1 VSMDAGGVHRAVG
14 RRLWPEMLIAL
25 TWLRLDGLRR
35 WRSLTVLALLIAV
48 ATATVL
54 ASIAGARRGQT
65 AFDRLWARTLPATV
79 TVLPNQ
85 PGFNWAR
92 IAALPEVAAL
102 TKFPVV
108 FGYEAQGYPGATTG
122 FPLADDQMTH
132 TIERPVMVAG
142 RLFNPRR
149 ADEIIV
155 TPKFAATF
163 GKHVGDWLTLD
174 LASVQQAN
182 QGYDGSTGPP
192 LGPKIRA
199 RIVGVGRTPWG
210 LDADTP
216 GSPGGILTTPA
227 LFTRYR
233 ANMMGTNGQA
243 YINALV
249 RLKGGQAAIP
259 AFRADLA
266 RATGRSDIDVWD
278 NLQQIGD
285 PMHKV
290 SAYEAACLL
299 AFGLAALAAALF
311 LIGQSIARYTSAT
324 VADLQVLQAL
334 GMTRAQAVAAACA
347 GPALAGVAGGT
358 LGVAGAIAASRWMPI
373 GLASIAEPHPGI
385 EADWAVLGPGWVLVP
400 VLVLAGSAAAAAFA
414 LAAGRQAPQRRS
426 AIVRTLAAVNFPV
439 PLVVG
444 ARFALEP
451 GRGRSTVPVRSALV
465 GAVVGVLGVLAA
477 FTFSAGVSDAASHP
491 ARFGQ
496 TWQLTT
502 FVGYNGQD
510 FGPASR
516 VLRAVAADRD
526 VTGVDDTRIGSA
538 QSGQVSIES
547 FTYAPVGGKRPAVV
561 LTAGRMPASPDEI
574 VLAPTTAQEM
584 HAKTGS
590 VVRLTGG
597 TPISKALRVT
607 GIGFVPPGPHNGYA
621 DGAWLT
627 PAGYDRIFSGA
638 HYGFK
643 FHAATVSLR
652 AGVNVQAAARRLD
665 AVAAAIPGGKAFTF
679 TPPDPIPEVQ
689 EIQDLELLPVALSAF
704 LALLAISAV
713 GYALS
718 MAVRRRRHDLAVL
731 RALGITRQQ
740 ARLVVTTQASLLALI
755 GLLFGVPMGIA
766 LGRAIWRT
774 VAGFT
779 PLAYHPPVALLALLL
794 IAPAALLA
802 ANALA
807 AWPQRRAGRLQ
818 AGQIL
823 RSE

>member
-1 VSMDAGGVHRAVG
+1 
-14 RRLWPEMLIAL
+14 MLITL
-25 TWLRLDGLRR
+25 TWLRLDARRR
-35 WRSLTVLALLIAV
+35 WRSLAVLALLIAL

-54 ASIAGARRGQT
+54 TAIAGARRGET
-65 AFDRLWARTLPATV
+65 AWNRLWARTLPATV

-85 PGFNWAR
+85 PGFDWAR

-102 TKFPVV
+102 TRFPVV
-108 FGYEAQGYPGATTG
+108 FGFEAQGYPAASTG
-122 FPLADDQMTH
+122 FPLADDQMTR
-132 TIERPVMVAG
+132 TIERPVILAG
-142 RLFNPRR
+142 RLFNSHR
-149 ADEIIV
+149 ADEVVI

-163 GKHVGDWLTLD
+163 GKHVGDSLTLE
-174 LASVQQAN
+174 LSSVQQADE
-182 QGYDGSTGPP
+182 GYDGSSGAPAGPRIRVRITGV
-192 LGPKIRA
+192 IRSTWA
-199 RIVGVGRTPWG
+199 VS
-210 LDADTP
+210 DDTP
-216 GSPGGILTTPA
+216 GSPGGIMTTPA

-233 ANMMGTNGQA
+233 ADMMGDSGQT

-249 RLKGGQAAIP
+249 RLKGGEAAIP
-259 AFRADLA
+259 AFRAALA
-266 RATGRSDIDVWD
+266 RETGRSDIDVWD
-278 NLQQIGD
+278 NSVNFGD
-285 PMHKV
+285 PIRRV
-290 SAYEAACLL
+290 TAYEAACLL
-299 AFGLAALAAALF
+299 AFGLAALVAALF
-311 LIGQSIARYTSAT
+311 LIGQSVARYTSAT
-324 VADLQVLQAL
+324 AADLQVLQSV
-334 GMTRAQAVAAACA
+334 GMTRRQAIAAAAA
-347 GPALAGVAGGT
+347 GPFLAGLAGAT
-358 LGVAGAIAASRWMPI
+358 LGVAGAIVASRWMPI

-385 EADWAVLGPGWVLVP
+385 DVDWVVLGPGWVIVP
-400 VLVLAGSAAAAAFA
+400 VLTLAGSAAAAAAA
-414 LAAGRQAPQRRS
+414 LSAGRRRGPQRRS
-426 AIVRTLAAVNFPV
+426 MVAAAAANFPV

-444 ARFALEP
+444 TRFALEP
-451 GRGRSTVPVRSALV
+451 GRGRSAVPVRSALV

-502 FVGYNGQD
+502 FLGYNGHD

-526 VTGVDDTRIGSA
+526 VTGVDDARIGGA
-538 QSGQVSIES
+538 QSGRVSIES
-547 FTYAPVGGKRPAVV
+547 FTYAPVGGKRPEVV

-597 TPISKALRVT
+597 TPISKAVRVT

-627 PAGYDRIFSGA
+627 PAGYDRIFDGA

-652 AGVNVQAAARRLD
+652 AGVDVQAAARRLD

-689 EIQDLELLPVALSAF
+689 VIQDLELLPVALSAF

-731 RALGITRQQ
+731 RVLGFTRQQ

-755 GLLFGVPMGIA
+755 GLIFGLPLGIA
-766 LGRAIWRT
+766 VGRAIWRT

-807 AWPQRRAGRLQ
+807 AWPQRRAARLH

>member
-1 VSMDAGGVHRAVG
+1 
-14 RRLWPEMLIAL
+14 MLITL

-35 WRSLTVLALLIAV
+35 WRSLAVLALLIAL

-54 ASIAGARRGQT
+54 TSIAGARRGET
-65 AFDRLWARTLPATV
+65 AWNRLWARTLPATV

-92 IAALPEVAAL
+92 IAALPEVAAM
-102 TKFPVV
+102 TRFPVA
-108 FGYEAQGYPGATTG
+108 FGFEAQGYSAASSG
-122 FPLADDQMTH
+122 FPLADDQMTR
-132 TIERPVMVAG
+132 TIERPVILAG
-142 RLFNPRR
+142 RLFNPHR
-149 ADEIIV
+149 ADEVVV
-155 TPKFAATF
+155 TSKFAATS
-163 GKHVGDWLTLD
+163 GKHVGDSLTLK
-174 LASVQQAN
+174 LASVQQAGE
-182 QGYDGSTGPP
+182 GYDGSSGAPAGPR
-192 LGPKIRA
+192 IRA
-199 RIVGVGRTPWG
+199 RITGVIRSPWNVGA
-210 LDADTP
+210 DAP
-216 GSPGGILTTPA
+216 GSPGGVITTPA
-227 LFTRYR
+227 LYSRYR
-233 ANMMGTNGQA
+233 ANMLGDSGQT

-249 RLKGGQAAIP
+249 RLKGGEAAIP
-259 AFRADLA
+259 AFRAALA
-266 RATGRSDIDVWD
+266 GVTGRDDIDVWD
-278 NLQQIGD
+278 NSASFGD
-285 PMHKV
+285 PIRRV
-290 SAYEAACLL
+290 TAYEAACLL
-299 AFGLAALAAALF
+299 AFGLAALVAALF
-311 LIGQSIARYTSAT
+311 LIGQSVARYTSAT
-324 VADLQVLQAL
+324 AADLQVLQTV
-334 GMTRAQAVAAACA
+334 GMTRQQAIAAAAA
-347 GPALAGVAGGT
+347 GPFLAGLAGAT
-358 LGVAGAIAASRWMPI
+358 LGVAGAIVASRWMPI

-385 EADWAVLGPGWVLVP
+385 DVDWVVLGPGWVIVP
-400 VLVLAGSAAAAAFA
+400 LLALAGSAAAAAAA
-414 LAAGRQAPQRRS
+414 LRAGRRRAPPRRS
-426 AIVRTLAAVNFPV
+426 VVAAWAAAASFPV

-465 GAVVGVLGVLAA
+465 GAVAGVLGVLAA

-502 FVGYNGQD
+502 FFGYNGHD

-526 VTGVDDTRIGSA
+526 VTGVDDARIGGA

-547 FTYAPVGGKRPAVV
+547 YTYAPVGGKRPAAV

-597 TPISKALRVT
+597 TPISKAVRVT

-627 PAGYDRIFSGA
+627 PAGYDRIFDGA

-652 AGVNVQAAARRLD
+652 AGVDVQAAARRLD

-718 MAVRRRRHDLAVL
+718 MAVGRRRHDLAVL
-731 RALGITRQQ
+731 RALGITRRQ

-755 GLLFGVPMGIA
+755 GLMFGVPLGIA
-766 LGRAIWRT
+766 VGRAIWRT

-807 AWPQRRAGRLQ
+807 AWPQRRAARLQ

>member
-1 VSMDAGGVHRAVG
+1 
-14 RRLWPEMLIAL
+14 MLITA
-25 TWLRLDGLRR
+25 TWLRLDARRR
-35 WRSLTVLALLIAV
+35 WRSLAVLALLIAL
-48 ATATVL
+48 ATGTVL
-54 ASIAGARRGQT
+54 TAIAGARRGET
-65 AFDRLWARTLPATV
+65 AWNRLWARTLPATV

-92 IAALPEVAAL
+92 IAALPDVAAL

-108 FGYEAQGYPGATTG
+108 FGFEAQGYPAASTG
-122 FPLADDQMTH
+122 FPLADDQMTR
-132 TIERPVMVAG
+132 TIERPVILAG
-142 RLFNPRR
+142 RLFNPHR
-149 ADEIIV
+149 ADEVVI

-163 GKHVGDWLTLD
+163 GKHVGDSLTLE
-174 LASVQQAN
+174 LSSAQQADE
-182 QGYDGSTGPP
+182 GYDGSSGAPAGPRIRVRITGV
-192 LGPKIRA
+192 IRSTWA
-199 RIVGVGRTPWG
+199 VS
-210 LDADTP
+210 DDTP
-216 GSPGGILTTPA
+216 GSPGGIMTTPA

-233 ANMMGTNGQA
+233 TDMMGDSGQT

-249 RLKGGQAAIP
+249 RLKGGEAAIP
-259 AFRADLA
+259 AFRAALA
-266 RATGRSDIDVWD
+266 RVTGRDDIDVWD
-278 NLQQIGD
+278 NSVNFGD
-285 PMHKV
+285 PIRRV
-290 SAYEAACLL
+290 TSYEAACLL
-299 AFGLAALAAALF
+299 AFGLAALVAALF
-311 LIGQSIARYTSAT
+311 LIGQSVARYTSASA
-324 VADLQVLQAL
+324 ADLQVLQSV
-334 GMTRAQAVAAACA
+334 GMTRQQAIAAAAA
-347 GPALAGVAGGT
+347 GPFLAGLAGAT
-358 LGVAGAIAASRWMPI
+358 LGVAGAIVASRWMPI

-385 EADWAVLGPGWVLVP
+385 DMDWVVLGPGWVIVP
-400 VLVLAGSAAAAAFA
+400 LLTLAGSAAAAAAA
-414 LAAGRQAPQRRS
+414 LSAGRRRGPQRRS
-426 AIVRTLAAVNFPV
+426 VVAAAAANFPV

-451 GRGRSTVPVRSALV
+451 GRGRSAVPVRSALV

-491 ARFGQ
+491 VRFGQ

-502 FVGYNGQD
+502 FLGYNGHD

-526 VTGVDDTRIGSA
+526 VTGVDDARIGGA
-538 QSGQVSIES
+538 QSGRVSIES
-547 FTYAPVGGKRPAVV
+547 FTYAPVGGKRPEVV

-597 TPISKALRVT
+597 TPISKAVRVT

-627 PAGYDRIFSGA
+627 PAGYDRIFGGA

-652 AGVNVQAAARRLD
+652 ASVDVRAAARRLD

-731 RALGITRQQ
+731 RVLGFTRQQ

-755 GLLFGVPMGIA
+755 GLILGVPLGIA

-779 PLAYHPPVALLALLL
+779 PLAYHPPSALLALLL

-807 AWPQRRAGRLQ
+807 AWPQRRAARLH

>member
-1 VSMDAGGVHRAVG
+1 V
-14 RRLWPEMLIAL
+14 LITA
-25 TWLRLDGLRR
+25 TWLRLDARRR
-35 WRSLTVLALLIAV
+35 WRSLAVLALLIAL
-48 ATATVL
+48 ATATIL
-54 ASIAGARRGQT
+54 ASIAGARRGES
-65 AFDRLWARTLPATV
+65 AYSRLGARTLPATA

-102 TKFPVV
+102 TKFPVT
-108 FGYEAQGYPGATTG
+108 FGFEARGYSTASSG
-122 FPLADDQMTH
+122 FPLADDQMTT
-132 TIERPVMVAG
+132 TIERPVILAG

-149 ADEIIV
+149 ADEVVV
-155 TPKFAATF
+155 TPKFAATS
-163 GKHVGDWLTLD
+163 GKHVGDRLTLD
-174 LASVQQAN
+174 LASPQQAN
-182 QGYDGSTGPP
+182 QGYDGSSGPP
-192 LGPKIRA
+192 RGPEVRA
-199 RIVGVGRTPWG
+199 RIVGVIRTPWG

-216 GSPGGILTTPA
+216 GSPGGILSSPA

-233 ANMMGTNGQA
+233 ANMLGTSGQA

-249 RLKGGQAAIP
+249 RLKGGAATIP

-266 RATGRSDIDVWD
+266 RVTGRSDIDVWD
-278 NLQQIGD
+278 NDQQIGD
-285 PMHKV
+285 PARKIT
-290 SAYEAACLL
+290 AYESACLL
-299 AFGLAALAAALF
+299 AFGLAALVAAVF
-311 LIGQSIARYTSAT
+311 LIGQSVARYTSAT
-324 VADLQVLQAL
+324 VPDLQVLQAV
-334 GMTRAQAVAAACA
+334 GMTRQQAIAAASA
-347 GPALAGVAGGT
+347 GPFLAGVTGGT
-358 LGVAGAIAASRWMPI
+358 LGVAGAIVASRWMPI
-373 GLASIAEPHPGI
+373 GFASIIEPHPGI
-385 EADWAVLGPGWVLVP
+385 DLDWLVLGAGWVIVPLV
-400 VLVLAGSAAAAAFA
+400 VLAGSAAAAAAA
-414 LAAGRQAPQRRS
+414 LTAGRRPAAQRRS
-426 AIVRTLAAVNFPV
+426 VVAAAAAAANFPV
-439 PLVVG
+439 SLVIG

-465 GAVVGVLGVLAA
+465 GAVAGVLGVLAA

-502 FVGYNGQD
+502 FLGYNGQD
-510 FGPASR
+510 FGPAGR

-526 VTGVDDTRIGSA
+526 VTGVDDARIGGA

-574 VLAPTTAQEM
+574 VLAPTTAQELN
-584 HAKTGS
+584 AGTGS

-597 TPISKALRVT
+597 TPTSRAVRVT
-607 GIGFVPPGPHNGYA
+607 GIGFIPPGPHNGYA

-627 PAGYDRIFSGA
+627 PAGYNRIFDGA
-638 HYGFK
+638 SFGFK

-652 AGVNVQAAARRLD
+652 EGADVQAVARRLD
-665 AVAAAIPGGKAFTF
+665 AAARAIPGGKAFTF

-704 LALLAISAV
+704 LALLAVSAV
-713 GYALS
+713 GHALS
-718 MAVRRRRHDLAVL
+718 IAVRRRRHDLAVL
-731 RALGITRQQ
+731 RALGITRRQ

-755 GLLFGVPMGIA
+755 GLIFGVPLGIA
-766 LGRAIWRT
+766 LGRVIWRT
-774 VAGFT
+774 VAGFA

-794 IAPAALLA
+794 IGPAALLA

-807 AWPQRRAGRLQ
+807 AWPQRRAARLQ
-818 AGQIL
+818 AGQVL

>member
-1 VSMDAGGVHRAVG
+1 
-14 RRLWPEMLIAL
+14 MLITL

-35 WRSLTVLALLIAV
+35 WRSLAVLALLIAL

-54 ASIAGARRGQT
+54 TSIAGARRGQT
-65 AFDRLWARTLPATV
+65 AFDRLWARTLPATA

-85 PGFNWAR
+85 PGFNWAKV
-92 IAALPEVAAL
+92 AALPEVAAL
-102 TKFPVV
+102 TQFPVV
-108 FGYEAQGYPGATTG
+108 FGFEAQAYPGASTG
-122 FPLADDQMTH
+122 FPLADDQMTR
-132 TIERPVMVAG
+132 TIERPVMMAG

-149 ADEIIV
+149 VDEIIV
-155 TPKFAATF
+155 TPKFAASS
-163 GKHVGDWLTLD
+163 GKHVGDTLTLE

-182 QGYDGSTGPP
+182 QEYDGSTGPP

-216 GSPGGILTTPA
+216 GSPGGILTSPA

-266 RATGRSDIDVWD
+266 RVTGRSDIDVWD

-311 LIGQSIARYTSAT
+311 LIGQSVARYTSAT

-334 GMTRAQAVAAACA
+334 GMTRRQAIAAACA
-347 GPALAGVAGGT
+347 GPALAGVAGST
-358 LGVAGAIAASRWMPI
+358 LGVAGAIVASRWMPI

-385 EADWAVLGPGWVLVP
+385 DADWLVLAPGWVLVP
-400 VLVLAGSAAAAAFA
+400 LLVLAGSATAAAVA
-414 LAAGRQAPQRRS
+414 LAAGRRQAPQRRS
-426 AIVRTLAAVNFPV
+426 AIAAALATVNSPV

-451 GRGRSTVPVRSALV
+451 GRGRSSVPVRSALV
-465 GAVVGVLGVLAA
+465 GAVAGVLGVLAA
-477 FTFSAGVSDAASHP
+477 FTFSAGVSDAATHP

-502 FVGYNGQD
+502 FLGYNGHD

-516 VLRAVAADRD
+516 VLRAVAANPD
-526 VTGVDDTRIGSA
+526 VTGVDHARIGGA
-538 QSGQVSIES
+538 QAGQVSIES

-561 LTAGRMPASPDEI
+561 LTAGRMPARPDEI
-574 VLAPTTAQEM
+574 VLAPTTAQEL
-584 HAKTGS
+584 HARTGS

-597 TPISKALRVT
+597 GTAARSVRVT
-607 GIGFVPPGPHNGYA
+607 GIGFVPTGPHNGYA

-627 PAGYDRIFSGA
+627 PGGYDRIFHGA
-638 HYGFK
+638 HYAFK
-643 FHAATVSLR
+643 FDAATVSLR
-652 AGVNVQAAARRLD
+652 PGADVQAVARRLD
-665 AVAAAIPGGKAFTF
+665 AAAAAIPGGKAFTF
-679 TPPDPIPEVQ
+679 TPPDPLPDVQ
-689 EIQDLELLPVALSAF
+689 TIKDLELLPLALSAF
-704 LALLAISAV
+704 LALLAVSAV
-713 GYALS
+713 GHALAT
-718 MAVRRRRHDLAVL
+718 AVRRRRHDLAVL
-731 RALGITRQQ
+731 RALGMTRGQ
-740 ARLVVTTQASLLALI
+740 ARLVVTTQASLLAVI
-755 GLLFGVPMGIA
+755 GLVFGVPLGIA
-766 LGRAIWRT
+766 LGRVIWRE

-779 PLAYHPPVALLALLL
+779 PLAYHPPLALLALLL
-794 IAPAALLA
+794 IGPVALLA
-802 ANALA
+802 ANVLA
-807 AWPQRRAGRLQ
+807 AWPQHRAARVHS
-818 AGQIL
+818 ARVL

>member
-1 VSMDAGGVHRAVG
+1 
-14 RRLWPEMLIAL
+14 MLITL
-25 TWLRLDGLRR
+25 TWLRVDGLRR
-35 WRSLTVLALLIAV
+35 WRSLAVLALLIAL

-54 ASIAGARRGQT
+54 TSIAGARRGQT

-85 PGFNWAR
+85 PGFDWAKV
-92 IAALPEVAAL
+92 AALPEVAAL
-102 TKFPVV
+102 TRFPVV
-108 FGYEAQGYPGATTG
+108 FGFEAQGYPAASTG
-122 FPLADDQMTH
+122 FPLADDQMTR

-149 ADEIIV
+149 ADEVIV
-155 TPKFAATF
+155 TPKFAASS
-163 GKHVGDWLTLD
+163 GKHVGDMLTLE

-182 QGYDGSTGPP
+182 QGYDGTTGPP
-192 LGPKIRA
+192 LGPRIRA

-210 LDADTP
+210 IDADTP
-216 GSPGGILTTPA
+216 GSPGGIITTPA
-227 LFTRYR
+227 LYARYR
-233 ANMMGTNGQA
+233 ANMIGTNGQA

-266 RATGRSDIDVWD
+266 RVTGR
-278 NLQQIGD
+278 
-285 PMHKV
+285 
-290 SAYEAACLL
+290 
-299 AFGLAALAAALF
+299 
-311 LIGQSIARYTSAT
+311 
-324 VADLQVLQAL
+324 
-334 GMTRAQAVAAACA
+334 
-347 GPALAGVAGGT
+347 
-358 LGVAGAIAASRWMPI
+358 
-373 GLASIAEPHPGI
+373 
-385 EADWAVLGPGWVLVP
+385 
-400 VLVLAGSAAAAAFA
+400 
-414 LAAGRQAPQRRS
+414 
-426 AIVRTLAAVNFPV
+426 
-439 PLVVG
+439 
-444 ARFALEP
+444 
-451 GRGRSTVPVRSALV
+451 
-465 GAVVGVLGVLAA
+465 
-477 FTFSAGVSDAASHP
+477 
-491 ARFGQ
+491 
-496 TWQLTT
+496 
-502 FVGYNGQD
+502 
-510 FGPASR
+510 
-516 VLRAVAADRD
+516 
-526 VTGVDDTRIGSA
+526 
-538 QSGQVSIES
+538 
-547 FTYAPVGGKRPAVV
+547 FTYDPVGGKRPTVV

-597 TPISKALRVT
+597 TPISKAVRVT
-607 GIGFVPPGPHNGYA
+607 GIGFVPPGPHNDYA

-627 PAGYDRIFSGA
+627 PAGYDRIFGGA

-689 EIQDLELLPVALSAF
+689 VIQDLELLPVALSAF

-731 RALGITRQQ
+731 RALGITRRQ
-740 ARLVVTTQASLLALI
+740 ARLVITTQASLLALI
-755 GLLFGVPMGIA
+755 GLIVGVPVGIA
-766 LGRAIWRT
+766 VGRAIWRT

-794 IAPAALLA
+794 IAPATLLA

-807 AWPQRRAGRLQ
+807 AWPQRRAARLQ

-823 RSE
+823 RNE